1 LPHRSSRPR
10 YRPSAAA
17 QPFVRNKNGPSA
29 RQRPSPL
36 ARKPTAICGTA
47 KLVRLLLKTR
57 LHHSTDTEQ
66 DMLFDVYEQKGLL
79 FNMNFKEA
87 NGNYAAYR
95 GDLVLQLG
103 EVGDALGHRKPPEC
117 TIKNTIV
124 LAEGDK
130 IKLYVGS
137 LDDLADLPK
146 VLAYYKA
153 DFAADVRLILF
164 VVNINKPL
172 VIELDGYSISA
183 IGMQEGLIWNE
194 LIDLAALDKGD
205 FKGQSA
211 SEKIITVYKALG
223 DYKAKGDKVSFDEA
237 LKRTVEL
244 KRAGRGPV

>member
-1 LPHRSSRPR
+1 
-10 YRPSAAA
+10 
-17 QPFVRNKNGPSA
+17 
-29 RQRPSPL
+29 
-36 ARKPTAICGTA
+36 
-47 KLVRLLLKTR
+47 
-57 LHHSTDTEQ
+57 
-66 DMLFDVYEQKGLL
+66 MLFDAYEQKGLL

-95 GDLVLQLG
+95 GDLVLELG
-103 EVGDALGHRKPPEC
+103 VVGDALGHRKPPTA

-124 LAEGDK
+124 LAENDK

-172 VIELDGYSISA
+172 VIEVDGYSISA

-211 SEKIITVYKALG
+211 SEKIVTVYKALS
-223 DYKAKGDKVSFDEA
+223 DYRAKGDKVSFDEA